1 MTIDVNELSQ
11 IIRLVDGNHS
21 LGAGAL
27 AEAILDH
34 LPAPQIIR
42 TVDELEALDPDTLV
56 CSVGHNDHGDL
67 ARAARYILFAYGD
80 ALPPGRW
87 PLPAVVVA
95 SGGQVRACW
104 EALEGE
110 TT

>member
-1 MTIDVNELSQ
+1 MNIDVNELSQ

-42 TVDELEALDPDTLV
+42 TPAELGACDRDDVFAVRWGVTTW
-56 CSVGHNDHGDL
+56 VGLATAVNDGWP
-67 ARAARYILFAYGD
+67 AQ
-80 ALPPGRW
+80 
-87 PLPAVVVA
+87 PLPAVKVA
-95 SGGQVRACW
+95 SGEHVRACR
-104 EALEGE
+104 EALGE
-110 TT
+110 ATP

>member
-1 MTIDVNELSQ
+1 MNIDVNELSQ

-42 TVDELEALDPDTLV
+42 TVEELEALDGVTVIGTKDGYTASATELRLFVRP
-56 CSVGHNDHGDL
+56 HN
-67 ARAARYILFAYGD
+67 ANKY
-80 ALPPGRW
+80 
-87 PLPAVVVA
+87 LPAVVIGDG
-95 SGGQVRACW
+95 SHVRSCW
-104 EALEGE
+104 TALERN
-110 TT
+110 